1 MNSLTTRSALVALLV
16 AAPLSGAFAGDM
28 GDRPDYNSNRA
39 AVVDTMTTS
48 SIGNAASAH
57 SLQSRIRAAE
67 ANLAQVQQDAGNPA
81 EVTRLRAEIS
91 AIRQEARSGLD
102 AASAERLS
110 QQLSEIQ
117 SKIYA
122 L

>member
-1 MNSLTTRSALVALLV
+1 MNSLTARSALVALLV

-28 GDRPDYNSNRA
+28 GDRPDYNYNRS
-39 AVVDTMTTS
+39 AVVDTITTS

-57 SLQSRIRAAE
+57 SLQSKIRAAE
-67 ANLAQVQQDAGNPA
+67 ANLAQAQKDAGNPA

-102 AASAERLS
+102 AASVQRLS